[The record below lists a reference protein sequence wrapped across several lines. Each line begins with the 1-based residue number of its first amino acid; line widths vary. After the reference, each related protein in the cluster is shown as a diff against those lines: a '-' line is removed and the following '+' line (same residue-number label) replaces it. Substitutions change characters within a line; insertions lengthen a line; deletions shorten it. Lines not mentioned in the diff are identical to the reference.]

1 MTTLD
6 SAELQKQLDATINQ
20 RLAHAF
26 SDGESKD
33 IRPSVSGKAADISNF
48 ARFLTQALCLENLL
62 FWKEVRDASPARL
75 PQLLPEQLASAAARF
90 PRGASVGYARDQL
103 PPSVACPP
111 QVEQYKTLFT
121 AKERAAVGSKIY
133 EMYIKSDSQR
143 KVNLKEEHVNAISK
157 GMEEKVLAEDLFD
170 QVRLPRQA
178 STPRPPLPARCYS
191 TVLAAATCRAHL
203 IRWPAAESGCERCV
217 SCG

>member
-75 PQLLPEQLASAAARF
+75 PPASPGAACQ
-90 PRGASVGYARDQL
+90 RG
-103 PPSVACPP
+103 C
-111 QVEQYKTLFT
+111 T
-121 AKERAAVGSKIY
+121 
-133 EMYIKSDSQR
+133 
-143 KVNLKEEHVNAISK
+143 
-157 GMEEKVLAEDLFD
+157 
-170 QVRLPRQA
+170 
-178 STPRPPLPARCYS
+178 LPAWRLRGLC
-191 TVLAAATCRAHL
+191 
-203 IRWPAAESGCERCV
+203 P
-217 SCG
+217 